1 MRKILAAGI
10 IMVVIGLVCPMA
22 YGEGPKSNS
31 TDSDEWRFSITPYL
45 WAIGMNGEMTVK
57 GQESDVDENFSDIL
71 SNLDIALEAHFE
83 VWKGRWGGFFDGT
96 YVKLKTDAGT
106 SDNIDITS
114 TIGLVDFGGFY
125 RVGTWP
131 VGSPENKGR
140 ALSFDALVGGRYM
153 DLKVKMD
160 PENLSSRDQ
169 NKSWTDLI
177 VGGRMIFDLSE
188 KWAFILRGD
197 IGGFGISGSSDFT
210 ANGIGLV
217 GWTFHPSW
225 TLLGGYRALYQDYE
239 TGSGSN
245 EFKYDVTTHGPLL
258 GLTYAW

>member
-1 MRKILAAGI
+1 MRKILAAV
-10 IMVVIGLVCPMA
+10 MLVLMIGLVCPMA
-22 YGEGPKSNS
+22 YGEGPNK
-31 TDSDEWRFSITPYL
+31 TDSDEWQFSITPYL
-45 WAIGMNGEMTVK
+45 WAVGLNGEMTVK
-57 GQESDVDENFSDIL
+57 GVDSDVDENFSDIL

-83 VWKGRWGGFFDGT
+83 VWKDKWGGFFDGT

-106 SDNIDITS
+106 TGNIDITS
-114 TIGLVDFGGFY
+114 TIVLVDFGGFY

-131 VGSPENKGR
+131 VGSPENVGR
-140 ALSFDALVGGRYM
+140 SLSFDALVGGRYT
-153 DLKVKMD
+153 DLKVKFD
-160 PENLSSRDQ
+160 PDRLPSFDQ
-169 NKSWTDLI
+169 DKSWTDLI
-177 VGGRMIFDLSE
+177 VGGRMIFDFSE

-225 TLLGGYRALYQDYE
+225 TLMGGYRALYQDYE

-245 EFKYDVTTHGPLL
+245 EFKYDVTTHGPIL

>member
-1 MRKILAAGI
+1 MRKILAAV
-10 IMVVIGLVCPMA
+10 MLVLVIGLVCPMA
-22 YGEGPKSNS
+22 YGEGPNK
-31 TDSDEWRFSITPYL
+31 TDSDEWQFSITPYL
-45 WAIGMNGEMTVK
+45 WAIGMNGDMTVK
-57 GQESDVDENFSDIL
+57 GVDSEVDENFSDIL

-83 VWKGRWGGFFDGT
+83 VWKGKWGGFFDGT

-106 SDNIDITS
+106 TGNIDITS

-131 VGSPENKGR
+131 VGSPEDVGR
-140 ALSFDALVGGRYM
+140 SLSFDALVGGRYM
-153 DLKVKMD
+153 DLKVKFD
-160 PENLSSRDQ
+160 PDRLPSFDQ

-177 VGGRMIFDLSE
+177 VGGRMIFDFSE

-245 EFKYDVTTHGPLL
+245 EFKYDVTTHGPIL

>member
-1 MRKILAAGI
+1 MRKILAAV
-10 IMVVIGLVCPMA
+10 MLVLVIGLVCPMA
-22 YGEGPKSNS
+22 YGEGPNK
-31 TDSDEWRFSITPYL
+31 TDSDEWQFSITPYL
-45 WAIGMNGEMTVK
+45 WAIGMNGDMTVK
-57 GQESDVDENFSDIL
+57 GVESDVDENFSDIL

-83 VWKGRWGGFFDGT
+83 VWKGKWGGFFDGT

-106 SDNIDITS
+106 
-114 TIGLVDFGGFY
+114 

-160 PENLSSRDQ
+160 PEHLSSRDKK
-169 NKSWTDLI
+169 KSWTDLI
-177 VGGRMIFDLSE
+177 VGGRMIFDLTE
-188 KWAFILRGD
+188 KWSFILRGD

-245 EFKYDVTTHGPLL
+245 EFKYDVTTHGPIL

>member
-1 MRKILAAGI
+1 MRKILAAV
-10 IMVVIGLVCPMA
+10 MLVLVIGLVCPMA
-22 YGEGPKSNS
+22 YGEGPNK
-31 TDSDEWRFSITPYL
+31 TDSDEWQFSITPYL
-45 WAIGMNGEMTVK
+45 WAIGMNGDMTVK
-57 GQESDVDENFSDIL
+57 GVDSDVDESFSDIL

-83 VWKGRWGGFFDGT
+83 VWKGKWGGFFDGT

-140 ALSFDALVGGRYM
+140 AISFDALVGGRYM

-160 PENLSSRDQ
+160 PEHLSSHDQ

-245 EFKYDVTTHGPLL
+245 EFKYDVTTHGPIL

>member
-1 MRKILAAGI
+1 MRRIFAVGI
-10 IMVVIGLVCPMA
+10 IVLVIGLVCPMA
-22 YGEGPKSNS
+22 YGEGPNK

-45 WAIGMNGEMTVK
+45 WAVGLNGDMTVK
-57 GQESDVDENFSDIL
+57 GVDSDVDENFSDIL

-83 VWKGRWGGFFDGT
+83 VWKGKWGGFFDGT

-106 SDNIDITS
+106 TGNIDITS

-140 ALSFDALVGGRYM
+140 SLSFDALVGGRYT
-153 DLKVKMD
+153 DLKVKFD
-160 PENLSSRDQ
+160 PDRLPSFDQ
-169 NKSWTDLI
+169 DKSWTDLI
-177 VGGRMIFDLSE
+177 VGGRMIFDFSE
-188 KWAFILRGD
+188 KWSFILRGD

-225 TLLGGYRALYQDYE
+225 TLMGGYRALYQDYE

-245 EFKYDVTTHGPLL
+245 EFKYDVTTHGPIL

>member
-1 MRKILAAGI
+1 MRKILTAGI
-10 IMVVIGLVCPMA
+10 IMVMIGLVCPMA
-22 YGEGPKSNS
+22 YGEGPKSNPA
-31 TDSDEWRFSITPYL
+31 DADEWQFSITPYL
-45 WAIGMNGEMTVK
+45 WAIGMNGDMTVK
-57 GQESDVDENFSDIL
+57 GVESDVDENFSDIL

-83 VWKGRWGGFFDGT
+83 VWKGKWGGFFDGT

-140 ALSFDALVGGRYM
+140 ALSLDALVGGRYM

-160 PENLSSRDQ
+160 PEHLSSRDQ
-169 NKSWTDLI
+169 KKSWTDLI
-177 VGGRMIFDLSE
+177 VGGRMIFDFSE
-188 KWAFILRGD
+188 KWSFILRGD

-245 EFKYDVTTHGPLL
+245 EFKYDVTTHGPIL

>member
-1 MRKILAAGI
+1 MRKISAAV
-10 IMVVIGLVCPMA
+10 MLVLVIGLFCPMA
-22 YGEGPKSNS
+22 YGEGPKSNP
-31 TDSDEWRFSITPYL
+31 TESDEWQFSITPYL
-45 WAIGMNGEMTVK
+45 WAIGMNGDMTVK
-57 GQESDVDENFSDIL
+57 GVESDVDVNFSDIL

-83 VWKGRWGGFFDGT
+83 VWKGKWGGFFDGT

-131 VGSPENKGR
+131 VGTPENKGR
-140 ALSFDALVGGRYM
+140 SLSFDALVGGRYM

-160 PENLSSRDQ
+160 PKHLSSFDQ
-169 NKSWTDLI
+169 KKSWTDLI
-177 VGGRMIFDLSE
+177 VGGRMIFDFTE
-188 KWAFILRGD
+188 KWSFILRGD

-245 EFKYDVTTHGPLL
+245 EFKYDVTTHGPLM

>member
-1 MRKILAAGI
+1 MRKILAAV
-10 IMVVIGLVCPMA
+10 MLVLVIGLVCPMA
-22 YGEGPKSNS
+22 YGEGPNK
-31 TDSDEWRFSITPYL
+31 TDSDEWQFSITPYL
-45 WAIGMNGEMTVK
+45 WAVGLNGDMTVK
-57 GQESDVDENFSDIL
+57 GVDSDVDESFGDIL
-71 SNLDIALEAHFE
+71 SNLDMALEAHFE
-83 VWKGRWGGFFDGT
+83 VWKGKWGGFFDGT

-106 SDNIDITS
+106 TGNIDITS

-131 VGSPENKGR
+131 VGAPENVGR
-140 ALSFDALVGGRYM
+140 SLSFDALVGGRYT
-153 DLKVKMD
+153 DLKVKFD
-160 PENLSSRDQ
+160 PEHLSSVDQ

-177 VGGRMIFDLSE
+177 VGGRMMFDLSE

-245 EFKYDVTTHGPLL
+245 EFKYDVTTHGPIL

>member
-1 MRKILAAGI
+1 MRKILAAV
-10 IMVVIGLVCPMA
+10 MLVLVLGLVCPMA
-22 YGEGPKSNS
+22 YAEGPKPNPV
-31 TDSDEWRFSITPYL
+31 DGDEWRFSITPYL
-45 WAIGMNGEMTVK
+45 WAIGMNGDMTVK
-57 GQESDVDENFSDIL
+57 GVESDVDVSFGDIL

-83 VWKGRWGGFFDGT
+83 VWKGKWGGFFDGT

-131 VGSPENKGR
+131 VGTPKNKGR
-140 ALSFDALVGGRYM
+140 SLSFDALVGGRYM

-160 PENLSSRDQ
+160 HEHLSSFDQ

-177 VGGRMIFDLSE
+177 AGGRMIFDFSE
-188 KWAFILRGD
+188 KWSFILRGD

-225 TLLGGYRALYQDYE
+225 SLLGGYRALYQDYE
-239 TGSGSN
+239 TGSGSS
-245 EFKYDVTTHGPLL
+245 EFKYDVTTHGQI
-258 GLTYAW
+258 GRAHV

>member
-1 MRKILAAGI
+1 MRKILAAV
-10 IMVVIGLVCPMA
+10 MLVLVIGLVCPMA
-22 YGEGPKSNS
+22 YGEGPNK
-31 TDSDEWRFSITPYL
+31 TDSDEWQFSITPYL
-45 WAIGMNGEMTVK
+45 WAIGMNGDMTVK
-57 GQESDVDENFSDIL
+57 GVESDVDENFSDIL

-83 VWKGRWGGFFDGT
+83 VWKGKWGGFFDGT

-106 SDNIDITS
+106 TDNIDITS

-131 VGSPENKGR
+131 VGTPENKGR
-140 ALSFDALVGGRYM
+140 SLSFDALVGGRYM

-160 PENLSSRDQ
+160 PEHLSSRDKK
-169 NKSWTDLI
+169 KSWTDLI
-177 VGGRMIFDLSE
+177 VGGRMIFDFTE
-188 KWAFILRGD
+188 KWSFILRGD

-239 TGSGSN
+239 TGSGSS
-245 EFKYDVTTHGPLL
+245 EFKYDVTTHGPIL

>member
-1 MRKILAAGI
+1 MRKILAA
-10 IMVVIGLVCPMA
+10 IMLVLVLGLVCPMA
-22 YGEGPKSNS
+22 YAEGPKPNPV
-31 TDSDEWRFSITPYL
+31 DGDEWRFSITPYL
-45 WAIGMNGEMTVK
+45 WAIGMNGDMTVK
-57 GQESDVDENFSDIL
+57 GVESDVDVGFDDIL

-83 VWKGRWGGFFDGT
+83 VWKGKWGGFFDGT

-106 SDNIDITS
+106 TDNIDITS

-131 VGSPENKGR
+131 VGTPENKGR
-140 ALSFDALVGGRYM
+140 SLSFDALVGGRYM

-160 PENLSSRDQ
+160 PKHLSSFDQ
-169 NKSWTDLI
+169 KKSWTDLI
-177 VGGRMIFDLSE
+177 VGGRMIFDFTE
-188 KWAFILRGD
+188 KWSFILRGD

-225 TLLGGYRALYQDYE
+225 TLMGGYRALYQDYE

-245 EFKYDVTTHGPLL
+245 EFKYDVTTHGPIL

>member
-1 MRKILAAGI
+1 MRRIFAVGI
-10 IMVVIGLVCPMA
+10 TVMVIGLVCPMA
-22 YGEGPKSNS
+22 YGEGPQSNS
-31 TDSDEWRFSITPYL
+31 TDADEWRFSITPYL
-45 WAIGMNGEMTVK
+45 WAIGMNGNMTVK
-57 GQESDVDENFSDIL
+57 GVDSDVDENFSDIL

-106 SDNIDITS
+106 TGNIDITS

-160 PENLSSRDQ
+160 PKHLSSRDQ
-169 NKSWTDLI
+169 SKSWTDLI
-177 VGGRMIFDLSE
+177 VGGRMIFDFTE
-188 KWAFILRGD
+188 KWSFILRGD

-225 TLLGGYRALYQDYE
+225 TLMGGYRALYQDYE

-245 EFKYDVTTHGPLL
+245 EFKYSVTTHGPIL